1 MSKLIGPF
9 VRRNCLPYHKVT
21 IFQALC
27 TGASH
32 TVSMV
37 KENKCNPL
45 SYCRFYCSEKK
56 DASKLTK
63 VKSTEVGISKTFK
76 QVKETTKTASYLGVI
91 LAGVGVTAVIFYQVF
106 QELFSNKSSNSVY
119 TTSLKKCCKDP
130 RVIDSLG
137 EPIKGFG
144 EETRRGRRRH
154 VSHLFYERDG
164 INFLR
169 MKYYIQGSRKRGT
182 VHLEMRENDKGDF
195 DYRYLFVQLEDY
207 PRNVIIIED
216 NRYDKQMNFDKPFD
230 IV

>member
-1 MSKLIGPF
+1 MLTF
-9 VRRNCLPYHKVT
+9 DV
-21 IFQALC
+21 
-27 TGASH
+27 
-32 TVSMV
+32 V
-37 KENKCNPL
+37 KENTPKSL

-56 DASKLTK
+56 KTSEITK
-63 VKSTEVGISKTFK
+63 VKSTEVGTVKTFK
-76 QVKETTKTASYLGVI
+76 QVKETAKTASYMGVI
-91 LAGVGVTAVIFYQVF
+91 LAGIGVTAVIFYQVF
-106 QELFSNKSSNSVY
+106 RELFSSKSPNSVY
-119 TTSLKKCCKDP
+119 TTSLKKCCQDP

-195 DYRYLFVQLEDY
+195 YYRYLFVQLDDY
-207 PRNVIIIED
+207 PRNTIIIED
-216 NRYDKQMNFDKPFD
+216 NRYDNQMSFDKPYD
-230 IV
+230 IL

>member
-9 VRRNCLPYHKVT
+9 ARRKFLSCSKIGVCETLYTNTMLTFDV
-21 IFQALC
+21 
-27 TGASH
+27 
-32 TVSMV
+32 V
-37 KENKCNPL
+37 KENTLKSL

-56 DASKLTK
+56 KTSKLTK
-63 VKSTEVGISKTFK
+63 VKSTEVGALKTFK
-76 QVKETTKTASYLGVI
+76 QVKETAKTASYLGVI
-91 LAGVGVTAVIFYQVF
+91 LAGIGVTAVIFYQVF
-106 QELFSNKSSNSVY
+106 RELFSSKSPNSVY
-119 TTSLKKCCKDP
+119 TTSLKKCRQDP

-195 DYRYLFVQLEDY
+195 DYRYLFVQLDDY
-207 PRNVIIIED
+207 PRNTIIIED
-216 NRYDKQMNFDKPFD
+216 NRYDNQLGFDKPFD
-230 IV
+230 TL

>member
-1 MSKLIGPF
+1 MHSFLIQSTDP
-9 VRRNCLPYHKVT
+9 VT
-21 IFQALC
+21 
-27 TGASH
+27 
-32 TVSMV
+32 
-37 KENKCNPL
+37 
-45 SYCRFYCSEKK
+45 
-56 DASKLTK
+56 
-63 VKSTEVGISKTFK
+63 
-76 QVKETTKTASYLGVI
+76 VKETTKTASYLGVI

>member
-1 MSKLIGPF
+1 M
-9 VRRNCLPYHKVT
+9 
-21 IFQALC
+21 
-27 TGASH
+27 
-32 TVSMV
+32 
-37 KENKCNPL
+37 
-45 SYCRFYCSEKK
+45 
-56 DASKLTK
+56 
-63 VKSTEVGISKTFK
+63 
-76 QVKETTKTASYLGVI
+76 
-91 LAGVGVTAVIFYQVF
+91 IFYQVF
-106 QELFSNKSSNSVY
+106 RELFSSKSPNSVY
-119 TTSLKKCCKDP
+119 TTSLKKCCADP

-207 PRNVIIIED
+207 PRSTIVIED
-216 NRYDKQMNFDKPFD
+216 NRYDQQMNFEKPFD
-230 IV
+230 IL

>member
-1 MSKLIGPF
+1 MSKLIGPLARQKF
-9 VRRNCLPYHKVT
+9 LPYRKLK
-21 IFQALC
+21 IFTALC
-27 TGASH
+27 TH
-32 TVSMV
+32 TMNTFEVAE
-37 KENKCNPL
+37 ENRFNPHI
-45 SYCRFYCSEKK
+45 YNRCYCSEKK
-56 DASKLTK
+56 DSSKLTK
-63 VKSTEVGISKTFK
+63 VKPAEVGTPKTFK
-76 QVKETTKTASYLGVI
+76 KVKETTKTASYLGVI

-106 QELFSNKSSNSVY
+106 RELFSSKSPNSVY
-119 TTSLKKCCKDP
+119 TTSLKKCCADP

-207 PRNVIIIED
+207 PRSTIVIED
-216 NRYDKQMNFDKPFD
+216 NRYDQQMNFEKPFD
-230 IV
+230 IL